1 MEWLSSLGF
10 ADLVTTERVLGV
22 VKALA
27 TFAVGLVVARFL
39 SRAVARLVA
48 KRVQAQEAM
57 LLRRIV
63 FYTVL
68 ALVSVSALHQ
78 LGVDLGILLGA
89 AGVLTVALGFA
100 SQTSASNL
108 ISGLFL
114 VAERPFVVGDYI
126 RFGDVTGEV
135 LSVDLLSIKI
145 RTFDNLLVRVPNE
158 NIIKDRLTNLT
169 AFPIR
174 RVDLKVGVAYKEDLD
189 RVRQVLLEVADRN
202 PTCLAEPAPR
212 IVFTGFGDSSLDL
225 ELWVWAATENFF
237 TLKTELQVDIKRA
250 FDAAAIEIPFPH
262 RSLYS
267 GSVSEPFPV
276 RLVPDRSDA
285 D

>member
-1 MEWLSSLGF
+1 MDWLSSIGL
-10 ADLVTTERVLGV
+10 ADFVTTERVVDV

-27 TFAVGLVVARFL
+27 TFAVGLIVARVL

-174 RVDLKVGVAYKEDLD
+174 RIDLRVGVAYKEDLG

-202 PTCLAEPAPR
+202 PLCLAEPAPR
-212 IVFTGFGDSSLDL
+212 IVFSGFGDSALEL

-237 TLKTELQVDIKRA
+237 TLKTELQVEIKGA
-250 FDAAAIEIPFPH
+250 FDAAGIEIPFPH
-262 RSLYS
+262 RSLYA

-276 RLVPDRSDA
+276 RLVPDRPDA
-285 D
+285 G